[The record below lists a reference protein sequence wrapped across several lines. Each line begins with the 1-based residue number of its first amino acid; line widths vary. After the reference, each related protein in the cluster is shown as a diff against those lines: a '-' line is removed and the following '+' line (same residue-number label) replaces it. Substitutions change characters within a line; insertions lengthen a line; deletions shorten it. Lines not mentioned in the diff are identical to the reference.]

1 MYCICGE
8 NMVYQS
14 VRVRCAG
21 ICITIEW
28 GQDKDMKEFTVTDKN
43 GEKRVETLLMS
54 SEEFRALAERENL
67 PYSSAL
73 LGSLSP
79 IRYCKIEKYPTCL
92 LGTMRVPPIEGRA
105 AFAFG
110 FYLQETRCYL
120 FPEDCRQEAQ
130 TEAVSE
136 ADCAAMLDAGAVL
149 IALV

>member
-1 MYCICGE
+1 MYCISGE

-21 ICITIEW
+21 VCRTIEW

-92 LGTMRVPPIEGRA
+92 LGTMRVPPI
-105 AFAFG
+105 
-110 FYLQETRCYL
+110 
-120 FPEDCRQEAQ
+120 
-130 TEAVSE
+130 
-136 ADCAAMLDAGAVL
+136 
-149 IALV
+149 

>member
-1 MYCICGE
+1 MLAKIVCGVAGCRRFFLRIWQFSPGAVSRVNEKSGVIAHADDRRLREGSLLYCICGE

-21 ICITIEW
+21 VCRTREW

-73 LGSLSP
+73 LGSL
-79 IRYCKIEKYPTCL
+79 
-92 LGTMRVPPIEGRA
+92 
-105 AFAFG
+105 
-110 FYLQETRCYL
+110 
-120 FPEDCRQEAQ
+120 
-130 TEAVSE
+130 
-136 ADCAAMLDAGAVL
+136 
-149 IALV
+149 